1 MIRFRHFGY
10 KIGSNI
16 KVYTDWYDMTIP
28 VNEMIENYTM
38 FCELAEKVEIEYK
51 DVTLVKDLIAEDY
64 KIIQFLNGK
73 RLQEYRLREYLNR
86 EAFIKDGVLIIL

>member
-1 MIRFRHFGY
+1 MIRFRHFGN

-28 VNEMIENYTM
+28 VDEMITNYTR
-38 FCELAEKVEIEYK
+38 FCELAENVDIEYK

-64 KIIQFLNGK
+64 KEIKFLNGRK
-73 RLQEYRLREYLNR
+73 LQEYKLRKYFER
-86 EAFIKDGVLIIL
+86 EAIIKDKVLILL